1 LGLIADGQVVR
12 PVDPNPISI
21 LEKSKQASRSSV
33 REGESEMTP
42 PVKLQN
48 LFSTVTPRKIPDV
61 VYKQLVS
68 LIANGRLKPGA
79 KLPSERDMAAD
90 MGVSRQSIREAIN
103 KARTMGL
110 IEVRQGGSTV
120 VVSSVKE
127 HLKTPLSIILEEQA
141 EKIFEFLEIR
151 KLFEG
156 WCAATAASTAKAVD
170 LRVMMEQLKQM
181 SRLEPGGTAWEKAD
195 LGFHSAIAAAS
206 HNLIA
211 MHIMEGLK
219 SSFNSYFKAKK
230 FALGP
235 ERKDLLFHQHA
246 GIFEAVKKRD
256 ARQAKVRMLEHLE
269 YVEEVIRRDFLQLRR
284 KRGRASKTAG

>member
-1 LGLIADGQVVR
+1 MKAPR
-12 PVDPNPISI
+12 KP
-21 LEKSKQASRSSV
+21 
-33 REGESEMTP
+33 
-42 PVKLQN
+42 QN

-68 LIANGRLKPGA
+68 LIANGRLKPGE

-103 KARTMGL
+103 KAKTVGL

-120 VVSSVKE
+120 VVSSVRE
-127 HLKTPLSIILEEQA
+127 HLKTPLAIILEEQA

-156 WCAATAASTAKAVD
+156 WCAEKAASSAKAVD
-170 LRVMMEQLKQM
+170 LRAMMEQLEQM
-181 SRLEPGGTAWEKAD
+181 SRLDPGGTAWEKAD

-211 MHIMEGLK
+211 IHIMEGLK

-235 ERKDLLFHQHA
+235 ERKNLLHQQHQGVFLA
-246 GIFEAVKKRD
+246 IKQQD
-256 ARQAKVRMLEHLE
+256 QQAAKDRMLEHLE
-269 YVEEVIRRDFLQLRR
+269 YVEEVIRRDFLRHKR
-284 KRGRASKTAG
+284 KRSRPSAAVR

>member
-1 LGLIADGQVVR
+1 M
-12 PVDPNPISI
+12 N
-21 LEKSKQASRSSV
+21 
-33 REGESEMTP
+33 TP
-42 PVKLQN
+42 RKPQN
-48 LFSTVTPRKIPDV
+48 LFSTVMPRKIPDV

-68 LIANGRLKPGA
+68 LIASGRLKPGE

-103 KARTMGL
+103 KAKTVGL

-127 HLKTPLSIILEEQA
+127 HLKTPLAIILEEQA

-151 KLFEG
+151 RLFEG
-156 WCAATAASTAKAVD
+156 WCAEKAASSAKAAD
-170 LRVMMEQLKQM
+170 LRAMMEQLEQM
-181 SRLEPGGTAWEKAD
+181 SRLEPGGSGWEKAD

-211 MHIMEGLK
+211 VHIMEGLK

-235 ERKDLLFHQHA
+235 ERKDLLYHQHA
-246 GIFEAVKKRD
+246 GIFEAIKERN
-256 ARQAKVRMLEHLE
+256 AEHAKAQMLEHLE
-269 YVEEVIRRDFLQLRR
+269 YVEEVIRRDFLQSGR
-284 KRGRASKTAG
+284 KRRRASAGE

>member
-1 LGLIADGQVVR
+1 MK
-12 PVDPNPISI
+12 PS
-21 LEKSKQASRSSV
+21 SKQ
-33 REGESEMTP
+33 
-42 PVKLQN
+42 QD

-68 LIANGRLKPGA
+68 LIANGRLKPGE

-120 VVSSVKE
+120 VVSSIKE
-127 HLKTPLSIILEEQA
+127 HLKTPLAIILEEQA

-156 WCAATAASTAKAVD
+156 WCAEKAAAAAKAVD
-170 LRVMMEQLKQM
+170 LRAMMEQLQQM
-181 SRLEPGGTAWEKAD
+181 SQLEPGEAAWEKAD

-211 MHIMEGLK
+211 IHIMEALRA
-219 SSFNSYFKAKK
+219 SFNSYFKAKK

-235 ERKDLLFHQHA
+235 ERKDLLHHQHP
-246 GIFEAVKKRD
+246 GIFMAIKQEMPGR
-256 ARQAKVRMLEHLE
+256 RQRADDGAPG
-269 YVEEVIRRDFLQLRR
+269 I
-284 KRGRASKTAG
+284 RGRGDSAGLS

>member
-1 LGLIADGQVVR
+1 MKPPR
-12 PVDPNPISI
+12 
-21 LEKSKQASRSSV
+21 KQ
-33 REGESEMTP
+33 
-42 PVKLQN
+42 QN
-48 LFSTVTPRKIPDV
+48 LFSAVTPRKIPDV

-68 LIANGRLKPGA
+68 LIANGRLKPGE

-127 HLKTPLSIILEEQA
+127 HLKTPLAIILEEQA

-156 WCAATAASTAKAVD
+156 WCAEKAASCAKAGD
-170 LRVMMEQLKQM
+170 LRAMMKQLEQM
-181 SRLEPGGTAWEKAD
+181 SRIEPGGIAWEKAD

-219 SSFNSYFKAKK
+219 SSFSSYFKAKK

-235 ERKDLLFHQHA
+235 ERKDLLYHQHA
-246 GIFEAVKKRD
+246 GIFEAVKKRN
-256 ARQAKVRMLEHLE
+256 AHHAKVRMLEHLE
-269 YVEEVIRRDFLQLRR
+269 YVEEVIRRDFLHPGRNRR
-284 KRGRASKTAG
+284 RASTSA